1 MQLIHFPTA
10 RVIEI
15 NAFILSTEPGS
26 KGAPD
31 KGKLEGALARI
42 DNAILYQGL
51 DDVFEIAAKYALAIA
66 QAHALS
72 DANKRTGLMVAL
84 EYLSLNDFEVT
95 VERELMAEAMVDL
108 VLGAI
113 DEKQFADILYDCY
126 QKDRAPRQQRL

>member
-1 MQLIHFPTA
+1 MNLVRFPAA
-10 RVIEI
+10 RVVEI
-15 NAFILSTEPGS
+15 NAFILSTEPGN

-42 DNAILYQGL
+42 DNTISYEGL

-84 EYLSLNDFEVT
+84 EYLSLNDYEVN
-95 VERELMAEAMVDL
+95 VERELMADAMVDL
-108 VLGAI
+108 VLGTLS
-113 DEKQFADILYDCY
+113 EKQFADLLYDCFC
-126 QKDRAPRQQRL
+126 KNTK

>member
-1 MQLIHFPTA
+1 MNLIRFPAA
-10 RVIEI
+10 RVVEI
-15 NAFILSTEPGS
+15 NALILSTEPGN

-42 DNAILYQGL
+42 DNAISYEGL

-84 EYLSLNDFEVT
+84 EYLSLNDYEVN
-95 VERELMAEAMVDL
+95 VERELMADAMVDL
-108 VLGAI
+108 VLGTLS
-113 DEKQFADILYDCY
+113 EKQFADLLYDCFS
-126 QKDRAPRQQRL
+126 KNTK

>member
-1 MQLIHFPTA
+1 MQLIHFPSS

-15 NAFILSTEPGS
+15 NAFILATEPGN

-42 DNAILYQGL
+42 DNAISYEGL
-51 DDVFEIAAKYALAIA
+51 DDVFEIAAKYALVIA

-84 EYLSLNDFEVT
+84 EYLALNDYELVI
-95 VERELMAEAMVDL
+95 EREQLADAMVDL

-126 QKDRAPRQQRL
+126 SSNSD